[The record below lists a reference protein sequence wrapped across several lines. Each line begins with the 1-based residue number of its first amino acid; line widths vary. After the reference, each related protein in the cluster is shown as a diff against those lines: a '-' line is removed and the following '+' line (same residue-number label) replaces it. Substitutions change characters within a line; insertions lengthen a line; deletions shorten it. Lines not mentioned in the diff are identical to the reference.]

1 MKHHFGDF
9 LDRDGDYWTVV
20 PNRERYSYVI
30 GDVPPGSKEI
40 TIVTIGGNDESW
52 EKVST
57 FPNLEELTLHEP
69 TKLQLEA
76 VSDLKILKRLR
87 ITHARPTDL
96 SFLKSSLNIEELVL
110 EYVSGFSDL
119 SPLKYLKKLRSLH
132 LENLRRVS
140 DFSGLIGLES
150 LKYLR
155 IDGTLDWKQPIED
168 FEFLRG
174 LPNLEVLSFGQII
187 NKSPYPALLPV
198 RDLKNLKR
206 IKLVWNMLAP
216 EEYALMEVALPEVAG
231 ADWGPYRRFAYSLLP
246 IPQND
251 IRAHLPEDVIKLNHP
266 EITINYKGERRLN
279 DPANEWYE
287 FTGKKAGRVK
297 CSNPTSKAKC
307 DEYEKKYNLMKNE
320 ARRII
325 SSSEHDGSKNL

>member
-1 MKHHFGDF
+1 MKHHFGDL
-9 LDRDGDYWTVV
+9 LDRDGGYWTVV
-20 PNRERYSYVI
+20 PNRDRYVYEI
-30 GDVPPGSKEI
+30 GDVPAGSKEI
-40 TIVTIGGNDESW
+40 TIVTIGSSDESW
-52 EKVST
+52 ERVLT

-76 VSDLKILKRLR
+76 ISNLKELKRLR
-87 ITHARPTDL
+87 ITHARPTNL
-96 SFLKSSLNIEELVL
+96 NFIKSLINIEELVL

-119 SPLKYLKKLRSLH
+119 SPLKSLKMLRSLH

-140 DFSGLIGLES
+140 DFGGLVGMEN
-150 LKYLR
+150 LKYLH

-168 FEFLRG
+168 FEFLKG
-174 LPNLEVLSFGQII
+174 LSNLEVLSFGQII

-198 RDLKNLKR
+198 AGLKRLKR
-206 IKLVWNMLAP
+206 IKLVWSMLAA
-216 EEYALMEVALPEVAG
+216 EEYALMEVALPDVAG
-231 ADWGPYRRFAYSLLP
+231 ADWGPYRRFAYSSLP

-287 FTGKKAGRVK
+287 FTGKKSGRVK
-297 CSNPTSKAKC
+297 CNSPSAKVKC
-307 DEYEKKYNLMKNE
+307 DEYETKYNLMKDE

-325 SSSEHDGSKNL
+325 SNSDYASATNL